1 MAINRVNPSRI
12 GIAILAK
19 APVPG
24 FAKTRLLPALSAAT
38 AARIHREL
46 TLRTLRT
53 ACNAGLGKLS
63 LWCAPDPQQRFFRA
77 IARSKDLGPRV
88 ALQRQVD
95 GDLGQRMAAVF
106 AGACGPLLLVGT
118 DCPAMT
124 IDHLRQAAQVL
135 EDGSDAVF
143 IPAEDGGYA
152 LVGLRQSVP
161 ELFAGIE
168 WGSDQVFAQT
178 RERMKQHGLRWRELE
193 TLWDVDRPEDVVRW
207 RARSFENAMSPVG
220 AGGTLSN
227 LANFR

>member
-1 MAINRVNPSRI
+1 MAINRVNPSRV

-24 FAKTRLLPALSAAT
+24 FAKTRLQPALSAAT

-77 IARSKDLGPRV
+77 IARSKDFGPRV

-106 AGACGPLLLVGT
+106 ACANGPTLMIGT
-118 DCPAMT
+118 DCPTLSAE
-124 IDHLRQAAQVL
+124 HLRQAARAL
-135 EDGSDAVF
+135 EDGDDAVF

-168 WGSDQVFAQT
+168 WGSDQVLAQT
-178 RERMKQHGLRWRELE
+178 RERMKQQGLRWGELE

-207 RARSFENAMSPVG
+207 RARSFENAILPVG
-220 AGGTLSN
+220 AGDTPSN
-227 LANFR
+227 PANFR